1 MNKRGAADTAQ
12 MFLPEERAPS
22 FSDCRCPSDILN
34 VGPQMSAIRNGKGCR
49 ANKGLPEDVCAN
61 NRRKKCPMKE
71 IYDWH

>member
-12 MFLPEERAPS
+12 MFLREARPS
-22 FSDCRCPSDILN
+22 PTAFDILN

-49 ANKGLPEDVCAN
+49 ANKGLLEDVCAN